1 MPGRPRRKD
10 AAPEGRARSPPGS
23 RRSSGHSGVLTHRAK
38 VENPRVHGLEVSTRA
53 WYCVSS
59 NPGQRPGAPAGQ
71 QHVRPPGARRLA
83 PSEQRPLQVDTAV
96 TLLQP
101 PFVFFAA
108 VDKKTISCVFISSSD
123 SRFQRVGVASV
134 NLQSLANLQSL
145 PVSVEWVNG
154 LSAGLP
160 VRAVGGLWTRRV
172 SLQGKAGTRSQ
183 RGGCGWRGSP
193 QTPCQWG
200 RSQEGS
206 PLLELLPDPSQ
217 E

>member
-1 MPGRPRRKD
+1 MASEPCQGEAITSLSVLLGNGKYLLERVAPPSKGSLGRSTCPVPGRPRRKD

-134 NLQSLANLQSL
+134 NLQSLANLQSP
-145 PVSVEWVNG
+145 PVSVE
-154 LSAGLP
+154 
-160 VRAVGGLWTRRV
+160 
-172 SLQGKAGTRSQ
+172 
-183 RGGCGWRGSP
+183 
-193 QTPCQWG
+193 
-200 RSQEGS
+200 
-206 PLLELLPDPSQ
+206 
-217 E
+217 